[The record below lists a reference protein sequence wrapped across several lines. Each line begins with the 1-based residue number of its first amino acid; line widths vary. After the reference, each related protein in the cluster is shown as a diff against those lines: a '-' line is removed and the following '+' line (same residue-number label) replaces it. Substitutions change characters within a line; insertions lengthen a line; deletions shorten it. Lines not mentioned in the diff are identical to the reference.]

1 MGDNKIR
8 LPLSQFSTSFHI
20 KATLDR
26 SREVPGIERLISISY
41 LLSHNLDITVPMP
54 YQVMARERRPE
65 VFDEVV
71 SQGHI
76 INTLQNAI
84 RADRVAQAY
93 LFSGPRGTGKTTT
106 ARLLAKA
113 LNCEQGPTPTPCGTC
128 KSCMAIKDG
137 RSLDV
142 REIDGASTNSVEDVR
157 QLREEVGYAASKGKR
172 KVYIIDEVHMLSI
185 SAFNALLKTLE
196 EPPPHVI
203 FVFATTE
210 LNKVP
215 DTILSRCQRYNFRRI
230 PTIEIVE
237 ELKKIVS
244 QRNLEAEEEAL
255 FLLGRK
261 AGGAMRDALSLM
273 DQVISFSDAGIRA
286 EDVRTL
292 LGIVPRDLFFG
303 LTDAIASDDGATG
316 LKIVN
321 SLIEEG
327 GDIGEFVE
335 GMVEHFRHL
344 LVARVEGNVIG
355 ADLSESDLT
364 RYREAAQSFEEQDL
378 LRMLNT
384 VADLELNIG
393 RVGDPRFWLELTIM
407 KLIKAASTADLQTV
421 IDQLGRAPASGPRPS
436 LPRTV
441 ERAGS
446 VQSPAPKRIKRP
458 AAPAAT
464 PVKSPPEDP
473 PTSGATEDSEPS
485 DDEPAPVA
493 SVDLSMVCNRWEDV
507 VQRVKDQKVSV
518 GTFLSEGTPQSLDDN
533 QLVVMFKRHRDFHA
547 NQVRRN
553 KDAVESCIKEILK
566 VEIRIVCEVDYDDLP
581 QEIVHEQKVEDD
593 ERVQMALRIF
603 NGEIMKK

>member
-1 MGDNKIR
+1 M
-8 LPLSQFSTSFHI
+8 S
-20 KATLDR
+20 
-26 SREVPGIERLISISY
+26 
-41 LLSHNLDITVPMP
+41 

-76 INTLQNAI
+76 VSTLQNAI
-84 RADRVAQAY
+84 RSDRVAQAY

-113 LNCEQGPTPTPCGTC
+113 LNCEEGPTPTPCGTC
-128 KSCMAIKDG
+128 TSCMAIKDG

-142 REIDGASTNSVEDVR
+142 REIDGASTNSVDDVR
-157 QLREEVGYAASKGKR
+157 RLREEVGYAASKGKR
-172 KVYIIDEVHMLSI
+172 KVYIIDEVHMLSPE
-185 SAFNALLKTLE
+185 AFNALLKTLE

-203 FVFATTE
+203 FVFATTV

-237 ELKKIVS
+237 ELKKILS

-261 AGGAMRDALSLM
+261 AGGAMRDALVMM
-273 DQVISFSDAGIRA
+273 DQVISFSDAGIRTD
-286 EDVRTL
+286 DVRSL

-303 LTDAIASDDGATG
+303 LTDAIVTDDGATG
-316 LKIVN
+316 LNIVN
-321 SLIEEG
+321 GLMEEG

-355 ADLSESDLT
+355 ADLPESDLA
-364 RYREAAQSFEEQDL
+364 RYREAAQSFEEHDL

-384 VADLELNIG
+384 VADLELKIG
-393 RVGDPRFWLELTIM
+393 SVGDPRFWLELTIL
-407 KLIKAASTADLQTV
+407 KLITAASTADLQTV
-421 IDQLGRAPASGPRPS
+421 IDQLGKAPASGPRPS
-436 LPRTV
+436 LPKTV
-441 ERAGS
+441 ERAGA
-446 VQSPAPKRIKRP
+446 VQSSAPRRINRPTPPVAPAR
-458 AAPAAT
+458 AAP
-464 PVKSPPEDP
+464 DP
-473 PTSGATEDSEPS
+473 PPVSSAPDDSEPS
-485 DDEPAPVA
+485 DDEPAPAV
-493 SVDLSMVCNRWEDV
+493 SVDLPTVLNRWDDV
-507 VQRVKDQKVSV
+507 VHKVKEQKVSV

-553 KDAVESCIKEILK
+553 KDAVEAVLKEILK
-566 VEIRIVCEVDYDDLP
+566 ADIRIVCEVDYDDLP
-581 QEIVHEQKVEDD
+581 QGVVREQKVEDD

>member
-1 MGDNKIR
+1 M
-8 LPLSQFSTSFHI
+8 S
-20 KATLDR
+20 
-26 SREVPGIERLISISY
+26 
-41 LLSHNLDITVPMP
+41 

-65 VFDEVV
+65 VFGDVV

-76 INTLQNAI
+76 VSTLQNAI
-84 RADRVAQAY
+84 RAGRVAQAY

-113 LNCEQGPTPTPCGTC
+113 LNCEEGPTPTPCGTC
-128 KSCMAIKDG
+128 KSCMSIKNG

-172 KVYIIDEVHMLSI
+172 KVYIIDEVHMLSM
-185 SAFNALLKTLE
+185 SAFNALLRTLE

-230 PTIEIVE
+230 PTIEIVN

-244 QRNLEAEEEAL
+244 QRNLDAEEEAL

-273 DQVISFSDAGIRA
+273 DQVISFSDGAIRA
-286 EDVRTL
+286 EDVRSL
-292 LGIVPRDLFFG
+292 LGIVPRDLFFN
-303 LTDAIASDDGATG
+303 LTDAIGNDDGATG
-316 LKIVN
+316 LRIVN
-321 SLIEEG
+321 GLMEEG

-355 ADLSESDLT
+355 ADLPESDLA
-364 RYREAAQSFEEQDL
+364 RYRESAQNFQEQDL

-421 IDQLGRAPASGPRPS
+421 IDKLGKAPTAAARPA
-436 LPRTV
+436 LPRAV
-441 ERAGS
+441 ERAGA
-446 VQSPAPKRIKRP
+446 VQSPGTRRIARP
-458 AAPAAT
+458 PASEPN
-464 PVKSPPEDP
+464 PVADP
-473 PTSGATEDSEPS
+473 PTPSIATEDTEPS
-485 DDEPAPVA
+485 DDEPAPAVT
-493 SVDLSMVCNRWEDV
+493 VDLSTLRSRWDDV
-507 VQRVKDQKVSV
+507 VVLVKERKVSV
-518 GTFLSEGTPQSLDDN
+518 GTFLSEGTPRSLDDN
-533 QLVVMFKRHRDFHA
+533 QLVVMFNRHRDFHA

-553 KDAVESCIKEILK
+553 KDSVEAALKEILK
-566 VEIRIVCEVDYDDLP
+566 ADIRIICEVDYDDLP
-581 QEIVHEQKVEDD
+581 QEVVREQKVEDD

-603 NGEIMKK
+603 NGEIIKN